1 LQQRSRFLIQGGR
14 RFLAIHFETLIPR
27 SALCN
32 ASACIYGGIRAST
45 RALNPHLGDFLM
57 TDKRNPVSSSHR
69 EQTRP
74 VFSAR
79 KVALMASVVT
89 GLAVYGFS
97 SSSDRFDIFSSAAH
111 AQVGNAVSSAAQPI
125 GFADMVERVKPS
137 VISVKVTMKEE
148 TTDANNKDDDDMSGS
163 PMERFFRQFG
173 GPNGGPQNP
182 GRNGR
187 HGEMMGQGSGFFI
200 SSDGYAVTNNHVVD
214 GVDKVEVTTD
224 AGKTYTAKVI
234 GTDPRTDV
242 ALIKVEGGSDFP
254 FAKLSEGKA
263 RIGDWVLA
271 VGNPFGL
278 GGTVT
283 AGIVSASGRDIG
295 SGPYDDFIQIDAP
308 VNKGNSGGPA
318 FNMQG
323 EVVGVNT
330 AIYSPSGGSV
340 GIAFSIPAST
350 VKNVIAQLKDKGS
363 VSRGW
368 IGVQI
373 QPVTRDIA
381 DSMGLKQ
388 AEGALVADPQKNG
401 PAARAG
407 IEAGDVITAVNGQT
421 VKDARELARIIG
433 GFAPGSVVKLD
444 LVHKGKSNVVS
455 LSLGQLPNAQE
466 AKADIDAEGKAATHG
481 TDVPRLGL
489 MVAPAGKV
497 DGAGKEGVV
506 VMKVEPKSAA
516 ADRGLKKGDVI
527 LEVAGKS
534 VSNPDDVGEAIEA
547 ARTDKKNSVLMRLRS
562 GDASHYVAVPLANG

>member
-1 LQQRSRFLIQGGR
+1 
-14 RFLAIHFETLIPR
+14 
-27 SALCN
+27 
-32 ASACIYGGIRAST
+32 
-45 RALNPHLGDFLM
+45 
-57 TDKRNPVSSSHR
+57 
-69 EQTRP
+69 
-74 VFSAR
+74 
-79 KVALMASVVT
+79 
-89 GLAVYGFS
+89 
-97 SSSDRFDIFSSAAH
+97 
-111 AQVGNAVSSAAQPI
+111 
-125 GFADMVERVKPS
+125 MVEQVKPS
-137 VISVKVTMKEE
+137 VISVKVTMKEKI
-148 TTDANNKDDDDMSGS
+148 TDVDSRNDDGSGS

-173 GPNGGPQNP
+173 GPDGVPKNP
-182 GRNGR
+182 GRGGR

-214 GVDKVEVTTD
+214 GADKVEVTTD
-224 AGKTYTAKVI
+224 AGKIFTAKVI

-254 FAKLSEGKA
+254 FVRFSEGKP

-295 SGPYDDFIQIDAP
+295 SGPYDDFLQIDAP

-340 GIAFSIPAST
+340 GIAFSIPAAT

-363 VSRGW
+363 VRRGW

-373 QPVTRDIA
+373 QPVTQDIA

-388 AEGALVADPQKNG
+388 AEGALVADPQKDG
-401 PAARAG
+401 PASKAG
-407 IEAGDVITAVNGQT
+407 VEAGDVITAVNGQT

-444 LVHKGKSNVVS
+444 VLHKGKSKVVS

-466 AKADIDAEGKAATHG
+466 AKADIDTDGKSATHG
-481 TDVPRLGL
+481 TDVPRLG
-489 MVAPAGKV
+489 MTVAPAGKI

-516 ADRGLKKGDVI
+516 ADRGVKKGDVI

-534 VSNPDDVGEAIEA
+534 VSSPADVSSALEA
-547 ARTDKKNSVLMRLRS
+547 AHMDKKSTVLMRLRS
-562 GDASHYVAVPLANG
+562 GDASHYVAVPLAKG

>member
-32 ASACIYGGIRAST
+32 ARACIYGGIRASN

-57 TDKRNPVSSSHR
+57 TDQHNPVSSSHR
-69 EQTRP
+69 EQTRSL
-74 VFSAR
+74 FSVR
-79 KVALMASVVT
+79 KVALMASVAT

-111 AQVGNAVSSAAQPI
+111 AQVSVSSAAQPV

-137 VISVKVTMKEE
+137 VISVKVTMKEKA
-148 TTDANNKDDDDMSGS
+148 TDANNKDDDEESGS

-407 IEAGDVITAVNGQT
+407 VEAGDVITAVNGQT